1 MKTLTSSVDESVN
14 FIIPYGEGMMEAR
27 YVRRQPDYFIC
38 YLSSQSGCNRGCK
51 FCHLTTTK
59 QTSFDQVDRIGFIEQ
74 AQEVLKHYKT
84 KAPAKVINYNWMSRG
99 EALCN
104 PSILVDWDKVS
115 FDLTSEA
122 WKVAPNLD
130 IRFNMSTIMPKT
142 LPYSLSKMFGG
153 YSAYPTVYYSLYSV
167 DQEWRD
173 KWMPGAMSPDL
184 ALDELVRY
192 QQLTQKIIYIHGAFI
207 KDENDSF
214 RNLYDMLGLIKN
226 KGLIVKWNIV
236 RYNPYSPVEG
246 EESDKVQNLYDALVD
261 SLGARNVQIVSRVG
275 PDVHAS
281 CGTFFNGELYE

>member
-1 MKTLTSSVDESVN
+1 MKTIVSELDESVN
-14 FIIPYGEGMMEAR
+14 FVIPYGEGMMEAR

-38 YLSSQSGCNRGCK
+38 YLSSQSGCNRGCR

-84 KAPAKVINYNWMSRG
+84 KAPAKIINYNWMSRG

-104 PSILVDWDKVS
+104 PSVLVNWDKVS

-142 LPYSLSKMFGG
+142 LPNSLNKIFGG
-153 YSAYPTVYYSLYSV
+153 FSAYPTIYYSLYSM

-173 KWMPGAMSPDL
+173 KWLPGAMPPDQ
-184 ALDELVRY
+184 ALDELVKY
-192 QQLTQKIIYIHGAFI
+192 QQLTQKIVYIHGAFI
-207 KDENDSF
+207 KDENDSRNNITAMVDAIQA
-214 RNLYDMLGLIKN
+214 RNLA
-226 KGLIVKWNIV
+226 VKWNIV
-236 RYNPYSPVEG
+236 RYNPFSPVEG
-246 EESDKVQNLYDALVD
+246 EESDRLENIRELI
-261 SLGARNVQIVSRVG
+261 SGEIGENNVQIVSRVG
-275 PDVHAS
+275 
-281 CGTFFNGELYE
+281 TLGEL